1 MPGWSRSAMPGLFG
15 IAAYAGAILINAG
28 HGHVVVASSARS
40 LATLA
45 ATAVF
50 AVLALRGTGLG
61 FVMITVALG
70 QIVWGIAYRWISL
83 TNGDNGVSISA
94 RPAPFGLSLRRR
106 AGVLLGDA
114 ASVFLV
120 AVAAMAI
127 FVASPFG
134 AALRGTRDQPRR
146 MTALGYN
153 VWLTRFLAFL
163 FSGFWSGVA
172 GLLYLYYNQFVSPQ
186 AVALSASAEALL
198 MVIAGGTATLLGP
211 IAGAVLVI
219 IMKYVASA
227 YIERWNFVLGA
238 IFVVI
243 VIFMPE
249 GLVPGSVRLW
259 RWAMSALLR
268 PQAPTPCSAAR
279 ADDDRARAARSA
291 TSRSAGCA
299 SPPSVNL
306 AVEPGERRL
315 IIGPNGAGKTTLF
328 NLITG
333 ELRADA
339 GRIMPVRPRP
349 HRRRSTAARASRA
362 GAHLPDHHAVS
373 RRDAGCTT

>member
-1 MPGWSRSAMPGLFG
+1 VKRLALAVALLLLATVPYWVGNSYYINVATQMLIYAVLALGLNVLVGYAGLVTLGHAGLFG
-15 IAAYAGAILINAG
+15 IAAYAGATLINAG
-28 HGHVVVASSARS
+28 YGHIVVAIGT
-40 LATLA
+40 LMATLA
-45 ATAVF
+45 ATAMF

-70 QIVWGIAYRWISL
+70 QIVWGVAYRWISL

-94 RPAPFGLSLRRR
+94 RPSPFGISLLS
-106 AGVLLGDA
+106 ADA
-114 ASVFLV
+114 FYWATLAVFLI

-134 AALRGTRDQPRR
+134 AAVRGTRDQPRR

-219 IMKYVASA
+219 IMKYIASA

-259 RWAMSALLR
+259 RWAISLLR
-268 PQAPTPCSAAR
+268 PQAPP
-279 ADDDRARAARSA
+279 
-291 TSRSAGCA
+291 
-299 SPPSVNL
+299 VL
-306 AVEPGERRL
+306 RR
-315 IIGPNGAGKTTLF
+315 
-328 NLITG
+328 
-333 ELRADA
+333 ES
-339 GRIMPVRPRP
+339 GR
-349 HRRRSTAARASRA
+349 
-362 GAHLPDHHAVS
+362 
-373 RRDAGCTT
+373 